1 MLFLRVPSC
10 TRYITEKATTEAR
23 MYSDSEDVSL
33 LGCFVLGR
41 PAGAALASFAF
52 VAHVRTAMVQRS
64 YNPGGEETD
73 IEQKNEPPDQ
83 PQPPMTA
90 CPIKPPEFVR
100 TVTGTDSRAREGIG
114 IPAERP
120 TVGQG
125 QRKNPSPSSRWLRSN
140 RLRRRQRWTFSLPSN
155 GWYWQAPQSTIDLH
169 SLTMKVKNKPVQ
181 MCQLTRQEVKYLTPN
196 GRIQAPMIELHD
208 MRNPLP
214 PPTRQEVVDFAVID
228 TAKLAFR
235 GQNPSTHEFE
245 VKVDQRL
252 CPKRVWAEFGG
263 RRDCPICPPLLYLAP
278 ALSQPLA
285 LAFKRML
292 RPLDLRVVCNS
303 AARPTIGLKGWD
315 VEGIQHAR
323 FVGWQGRGQD
333 RGLER
338 GGEWLPKLGGKAI
351 REAAPR
357 KGEGR
362 TRSQDRV
369 LRRPRVRV
377 VERLAQILRLKT
389 PRYGRLRDKVVG
401 PDMSYKVDSDPKT
414 QPLKHYH
421 QQ

>member
-1 MLFLRVPSC
+1 MPQGTLRGWSL
-10 TRYITEKATTEAR
+10 RNLSAR
-23 MYSDSEDVSL
+23 FRGPLRSETSDVLSL
-33 LGCFVLGR
+33 PVLTDD
-41 PAGAALASFAF
+41 LIVLWSQFEC
-52 VAHVRTAMVQRS
+52 
-64 YNPGGEETD
+64 NPQNILRCCDAKKG
-73 IEQKNEPPDQ
+73 
-83 PQPPMTA
+83 
-90 CPIKPPEFVR
+90 
-100 TVTGTDSRAREGIG
+100 
-114 IPAERP
+114 
-120 TVGQG
+120 
-125 QRKNPSPSSRWLRSN
+125 PSSTS
-140 RLRRRQRWTFSLPSN
+140 
-155 GWYWQAPQSTIDLH
+155 A
-169 SLTMKVKNKPVQ
+169 
-181 MCQLTRQEVKYLTPN
+181 
-196 GRIQAPMIELHD
+196 
-208 MRNPLP
+208 P